1 MWVWVGRSGGI
12 LGDTDVGIASWD
24 NILGIASWDSILG
37 IAFREEHPGIAC
49 GE

>member
-24 NILGIASWDSILG
+24 NILGIA
-37 IAFREEHPGIAC
+37 FREEHPGIAC